1 MNDPFE
7 ERLKAMRPGAMPEE
21 LKARLVEPKEEG
33 QPAPQKTPNKITRF
47 IWPIAITAAA
57 ACITLALSPKQ
68 IAVPHQ
74 SSETPTLASS
84 NTQSVTDV
92 QPLSFMTD
100 ESQRAWKFVEVQW
113 VEQTTIVS
121 AARPVAVQ
129 LEDRYS
135 TVIPVAI
142 AYD

>member
-7 ERLKAMRPGAMPEE
+7 ERLKAMKPGAMPEE

-33 QPAPQKTPNKITRF
+33 QAAPQKRTKI
-47 IWPIAITAAA
+47 IHVLWPIAITAAA
-57 ACITLALSPKQ
+57 ACLALLFSHKQ

-84 NTQSVTDV
+84 NIQRVTEV
-92 QPLSFMTD
+92 LPLSSMMD

-113 VEQTTIVS
+113 VEQTTVVS
-121 AARPVAVQ
+121 AAQPVAVQ

>member
-7 ERLKAMRPGAMPEE
+7 ERLKAMKPGALPAE
-21 LKARLVEPKEEG
+21 LKARLAEPKEEWHL
-33 QPAPQKTPNKITRF
+33 APQKTNNIIIRF
-47 IWPIAITAAA
+47 AWPIAITAAA
-57 ACITLALSPKQ
+57 ACLALLLSHKQ
-68 IAVPHQ
+68 IAIPHQ

-84 NTQSVTDV
+84 NIQRVTEV
-92 QPLSFMTD
+92 LPLSSMMD

-113 VEQTTIVS
+113 VEQTTVVS
-121 AARPVAVQ
+121 AAQPVAVQ

>member
-7 ERLKAMRPGAMPEE
+7 ERLKAMKPGTLPAE

-33 QPAPQKTPNKITRF
+33 RPAPQKTNNIIRF
-47 IWPIAITAAA
+47 VWPIAIAAAA
-57 ACITLALSPKQ
+57 ACLALLLSHKQ

-84 NTQSVTDV
+84 NIQRVTEV
-92 QPLSFMTD
+92 LPLSSMVD
-100 ESQRAWKFVEVQW
+100 ESQRTWKFVEVQW
-113 VEQTTIVS
+113 VEQTTVVS
-121 AARPVAVQ
+121 AAQPVAVQ

>member
-84 NTQSVTDV
+84 NIQRVTEV
-92 QPLSFMTD
+92 LPLSSMMD
-100 ESQRAWKFVEVQW
+100 
-113 VEQTTIVS
+113 
-121 AARPVAVQ
+121 
-129 LEDRYS
+129 
-135 TVIPVAI
+135 
-142 AYD
+142 